1 MSWPSKRKTS
11 GRSVRAVVRKAIRS
25 EQRRRS
31 TWFSPINYICEGLI
45 LPGCV
50 TTDEDCCPGSGAELV
65 LISNTTLQGPAAGV
79 VGPYGD
85 NMLVEHVKC
94 SLMFTQI
101 PGGSNTFAEAAI
113 DYGVFRAGLRR
124 GEIDSTGAH
133 LIMNPLNG
141 YDHTEGRFLRQW
153 EHFWYPEYQ
162 TEQCTTASNITGTVA
177 VPAHSDSPPVYGNV
191 TGASP
196 GVTGTVPAVA
206 AAQLIPAWNETVTET
221 QTGTQSCGSFRS
233 VGSNFKLKFDYRRKI
248 ALKAN
253 QYLVLEIA
261 WARTKFPASMT
272 QIQPAMLLRGTIDLM
287 TTSV

>member
-31 TWFSPINYICEGLI
+31 TWFSPINYVCEGLI

-50 TTDEDCCPGSGAELV
+50 TTDENCCPGSGAELV

-94 SLMFTQI
+94 SLMFTQL
-101 PGGSNTFAEAAI
+101 PDVSLQSFGNQAV

-153 EHFWYPEYQ
+153 EHFWYPDFEF
-162 TEQCTTASNITGTVA
+162 EECTTASSTAVAAHGLGTFF
-177 VPAHSDSPPVYGNV
+177 YGDV

-196 GVTGTVPAVA
+196 GATTTAPHSFAPTEAAHTDVTTGSGSCTTVKK
-206 AAQLIPAWNETVTET
+206 
-221 QTGTQSCGSFRS
+221 

-261 WARTKFPASMT
+261 WARTQFPASSVPA
-272 QIQPAMLLRGTIDLM
+272 QPGMLLRGTIDLM